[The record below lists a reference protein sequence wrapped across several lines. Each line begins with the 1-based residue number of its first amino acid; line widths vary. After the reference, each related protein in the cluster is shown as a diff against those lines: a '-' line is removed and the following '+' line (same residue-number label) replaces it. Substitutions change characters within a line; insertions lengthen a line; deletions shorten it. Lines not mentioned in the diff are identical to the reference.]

1 MIKHLQ
7 PVHTSTI
14 ARFGTAQLDKKC
26 NVNCLRTVPDRTELA
41 RSIPP
46 GWHGSARFV
55 RMSDSACKSFLPQKW
70 PLSIGLVKKFL
81 N

>member
-46 GWHGSARFV
+46 GWHGSTRFV
-55 RMSDSACKSFLPQKW
+55 CQTAPVKVFYHKNGHYQLDS
-70 PLSIGLVKKFL
+70 
-81 N
+81 